1 MRKNLLTGLLL
12 MIILIF
18 SQLSFA
24 DHNLKS
30 IQSNPETK
38 DRPES
43 IDVAFVLDRSVS
55 MAGDPIN
62 TAANAIAQ
70 AIQLMEVNDEVG
82 LACYSDEAET
92 VFPMTRIIDEN
103 TMTDAINSMN
113 TITIFGMT
121 SIALGLQEG
130 QQVLNAADTLSTPQG
145 MVLLS
150 DGKQNHVPFVGDV
163 LPSIP
168 SSTDVYTIGFGP
180 DCDEYVLNVIAN
192 GTNGL
197 YRYCDGGN
205 IAEVTE
211 EIMQEMRD
219 RGIVA
224 KFGDNIVSNED
235 IFNYDFRVDEMGSDL
250 IINLIWNKSDTAL
263 NLQVTDPNGNFL
275 EPVLHEVELN
285 EFETQ
290 KYYAI
295 ANPTPGFWH
304 AKVTTEQLSSDPER
318 FFLHVSI
325 DSQLKLEI
333 NFDADNYH
341 AENPVGI
348 VANLHNN
355 MEVIENATVTAT
367 VVTPEFEEFEMNLFD
382 DGNHN
387 DAEANDGI
395 FAADITEAIEGS
407 YTVTVH
413 ATNLA
418 GDFTR
423 SSTRSTYVRPAL
435 LTDGEDTDVSFADM
449 IKLNNYPNPF
459 NPTTTINFNLVE
471 AANVKIEIYNIHG
484 QIIDT
489 VANGNYGAGSNNVDW
504 DGIDGEGRPVASG
517 LYFYKMKAG
526 RYTSTKKMILMK

>member
-1 MRKNLLTGLLL
+1 MRKNLLTSLLL
-12 MIILIF
+12 MMILIF

-24 DHNLKS
+24 NNDLNVAKDDC
-30 IQSNPETK
+30 ETK
-38 DRPES
+38 DRPEN

-55 MAGDPIN
+55 MVDPIN
-62 TAANAIAQ
+62 DAANAISQ
-70 AIQLMEVNDEVG
+70 AIQLMQVNDEVG

-92 VFPMTRIIDEN
+92 VFDMTTIVDEN
-103 TMTDAINSMN
+103 TMADAINSMN
-113 TITIFGMT
+113 AITIFGMT

-130 QQVLNAADTLSTPQG
+130 QQVLNAAETTNSPQG

-150 DGKQNHVPFVGDV
+150 DGKQNHVPFVGEV

-168 SSTDVYTIGFGP
+168 SSTDVYTIGFGE

-192 GTNGL
+192 STNGL

-224 KFGDNIVSNED
+224 RFGENIVNNGD
-235 IFNYDFRVDEMGSDL
+235 IYNYDFIVDEAGSDL
-250 IINLIWNKSDTAL
+250 TINLLWNNSDTAL
-263 NLQVTDPNGNFL
+263 NLRVTDPHGNIL
-275 EPVLHEVELN
+275 EPVLNEVVLN

-290 KYYAI
+290 QYYTI
-295 ANPTPGFWH
+295 ANPTSGMWH
-304 AKVTTEQLSSDPER
+304 AKVTTEELAADPER

-333 NFDADNYH
+333 NFDADNYY

-348 VANLHNN
+348 VANLYNN
-355 MEVIENATVTAT
+355 LEVIENAIVTAT
-367 VVTPEFEEFEMNLFD
+367 VITPEFEEFELTLYD
-382 DGNHN
+382 DSNHN

-395 FAADITEAIEGS
+395 FAAAFDDALEGT
-407 YTVTVH
+407 YTVTVY
-413 ATNLA
+413 ATDIN
-418 GDFTR
+418 GNFTR
-423 SSTRSTYVRPAL
+423 SSARSTYVRPAE
-435 LTDGEDTDVSFADM
+435 LTDSEETDVTFAEM
-449 IKLNNYPNPF
+449 VNLHNYPNPF
-459 NPTTTINFNLVE
+459 NPTTTINFNLQE
-471 AANVKIEIYNIHG
+471 AVHVRIEIYNIQG
-484 QIIDT
+484 QVINS
-489 VANGNYGAGSNNVDW
+489 VANGNYGAGSNNVEW
-504 DGIDGEGRPVASG
+504 DGLDGEGRPVASG